1 MNKKILQMAGLCLGL
16 IVLLSACSSQLTP
29 IDLPANTPSAVSQ
42 PASTDT
48 PLPTSTP
55 VPPTATATATF
66 TPTATLHPLT
76 IESMRQR
83 SYPGSALT
91 IEQELTAAANF
102 TRSIVSYQSDGLK
115 IYALLNVPVGDPPP
129 GGWPVI
135 IFNHGYIPPDQY
147 QTTERYV
154 AYVNFFASRGY
165 IVIKPDYRGH
175 GNSEGVPG
183 GAYSSPGYT
192 IDVLNAVG
200 SMRQYPGA
208 NPDKIGLWGH
218 SMGGHLTLRSMVV
231 DPGIKVGVIW
241 AGVVGSY
248 PDMMNNWRPTPIPT
262 LAETSRGFSRALVE
276 TYGSPEENPDFYD
289 SISPIAFVAD
299 LTSPIQIHHSENDH
313 EVPFAFSQ
321 SLYDAMTAAGK
332 DVELYAYPGD
342 DHNIANSFSLAMQRS
357 VDFFDRFLK

>member
-1 MNKKILQMAGLCLGL
+1 MNKKSLRMTGLCIGL
-16 IVLLSACSSQLTP
+16 IAILSACFSQLNPVNAPIRTP
-29 IDLPANTPSAVSQ
+29 PAISQTGSA
-42 PASTDT
+42 TT

-55 VPPTATATATF
+55 VPPTVTATATF

-83 SYPGSALT
+83 SYPGSTLT
-91 IEQELTAAANF
+91 VEEELTAAANF
-102 TRSIVSYQSDGLK
+102 SRSIVSYQSDGLK
-115 IYALLNVPVGDPPP
+115 IYALLTIPVGDPPP

-154 AYVNFFASRGY
+154 AYVNYFASRGY

-175 GNSEGVPG
+175 GNSEGTPG
-183 GAYSSPGYT
+183 GAYSSPGYI

-200 SMRQYPGA
+200 SMRQFPGA
-208 NPDKIGLWGH
+208 NPDKIGMWGH
-218 SMGGHLTLRSMVV
+218 SMGGHLTLRAMVV

-262 LAETSRGFSRALVE
+262 LAETSRRFSSDLAR
-276 TYGSPEENPDFYD
+276 TYDSPEENPGFYD

-299 LTSPIQIHHSENDH
+299 LTSPIQIHHSEEDH

-321 SLYDAMTAAGK
+321 SLYDAMLAAGK
-332 DVELYAYPGD
+332 EVELYAYPGD

-357 VDFFDRFLK
+357 VEFFDRILK